1 LLIRAAHRRRWSG
14 HYYVDATIWM
24 HAHWTQVTEPG
35 WKILGVE
42 GGGSGYL
49 DGGWQNGMYVTV
61 TDGSDFSV
69 ILERLHCQRCARPL
83 ARVFSLGCIAHTD
96 FCSPAVVRLELA
108 HLPTTKPLSLWRT
121 NAQGYFQR
129 DEQAL
134 SPSGGVL
141 TLALDAASIYSLTTV
156 TTVS

>member
-1 LLIRAAHRRRWSG
+1 
-14 HYYVDATIWM
+14 M

-49 DGGWQNGMYVTV
+49 DGGWQNGTYVTV
-61 TDGSDFSV
+61 TDGIDFSV

-96 FCSPAVVRLELA
+96 FCSAAVVRLELA
-108 HLPTTKPLSLWRT
+108 HLPTTKPLSLWQT

-156 TTVS
+156 TSVS

>member
-1 LLIRAAHRRRWSG
+1 
-14 HYYVDATIWM
+14 M
-24 HAHWTQVTEPG
+24 
-35 WKILGVE
+35 K
-42 GGGSGYL
+42 
-49 DGGWQNGMYVTV
+49 
-61 TDGSDFSV
+61 
-69 ILERLHCQRCARPL
+69 
-83 ARVFSLGCIAHTD
+83 
-96 FCSPAVVRLELA
+96 LELA